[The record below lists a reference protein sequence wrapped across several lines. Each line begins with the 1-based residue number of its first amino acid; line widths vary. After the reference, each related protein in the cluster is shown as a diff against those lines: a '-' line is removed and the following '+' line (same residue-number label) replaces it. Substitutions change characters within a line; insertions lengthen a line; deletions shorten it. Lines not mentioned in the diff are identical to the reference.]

1 MLYICLTLFWI
12 CFNFVLSHVYC
23 DFIWFYCVLNWF
35 FIHFDIF
42 ELILNCVWHVFDNHV
57 WHNFVICYNYIII
70 MLYNFKFIS
79 NSFDF
84 IWNSIGIHLECW
96 FDVVKIVWNVMN
108 FGVNLTEMMDSSL
121 ILDWMRENHLL
132 SANGLSISESVLA
145 ASLVRFPMLPLER
158 QARILPLTWKMWFRF
173 W

>member
-1 MLYICLTLFWI
+1 MFIVILYDFIVFWI
-12 CFNFVLSHVYC
+12 
-23 DFIWFYCVLNWF
+23 DFLFILTYLNWF
-35 FIHFDIF
+35 WIA
-42 ELILNCVWHVFDNHV
+42 FDNHV

>member
-1 MLYICLTLFWI
+1 MFIVILYDFIVFWI
-12 CFNFVLSHVYC
+12 
-23 DFIWFYCVLNWF
+23 DFLFILTYLNWF
-35 FIHFDIF
+35 WIA
-42 ELILNCVWHVFDNHV
+42 FDNHV

-96 FDVVKIVWNVMN
+96 LDVVKIVWNVMN

>member
-23 DFIWFYCVLNWF
+23 DFIWFYCVLKC
-35 FIHFDIF
+35 F
-42 ELILNCVWHVFDNHV
+42 ELIFYSFWHIWIDFELRLTTMFDIILSY
-57 WHNFVICYNYIII
+57 VIIIII

>member
-1 MLYICLTLFWI
+1 MFIVILYDFIVFWI
-12 CFNFVLSHVYC
+12 
-23 DFIWFYCVLNWF
+23 DFLFILTYLNWF
-35 FIHFDIF
+35 WI
-42 ELILNCVWHVFDNHV
+42 VFDNHV